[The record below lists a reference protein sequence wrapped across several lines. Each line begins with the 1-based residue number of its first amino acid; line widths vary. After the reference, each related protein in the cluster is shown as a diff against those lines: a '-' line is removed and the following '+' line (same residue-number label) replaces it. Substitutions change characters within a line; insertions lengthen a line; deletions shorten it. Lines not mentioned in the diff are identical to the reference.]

1 MTARIATGLS
11 CQPLPDG
18 TVQVEFHD
26 DGGATTSSQIV
37 SADLLMHLPMVVR
50 LTLAVVDQGAVAGSD
65 QHGGQLGRT

>member
-1 MTARIATGLS
+1 MTNKVATGFA

-18 TVQVEFHD
+18 NVLIEFHD

-50 LTLAVVDQGAVAGSD
+50 LTLAVMDQGAVAGTD